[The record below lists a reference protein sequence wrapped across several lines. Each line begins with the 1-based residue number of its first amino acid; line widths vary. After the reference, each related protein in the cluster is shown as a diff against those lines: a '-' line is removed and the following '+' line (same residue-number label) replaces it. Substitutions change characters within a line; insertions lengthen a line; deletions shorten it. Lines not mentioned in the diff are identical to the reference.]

1 MKFENTKIMRS
12 ALVSYCNS
20 DLGDNLDNCY
30 ERPSQAKWD
39 AMDDCKA
46 LMRELNGHD
55 MRIISYNKFMF
66 TCGFKFTDENSLP
79 SFAYITPTSNRYMHI

>member
-1 MKFENTKIMRS
+1 MKFENTKTIRT
-12 ALVSYCNS
+12 AYDRYCKS
-20 DLGDNLDNCY
+20 KLGDNLYNCY

-55 MRIISYNKFMF
+55 MRIISRSKWVF
-66 TCGFKFTDENSLP
+66 TVGFRFKDENGKD
-79 SFAYITPTSNRYMHI
+79 SFIYITPTHNRYMHI

>member
-20 DLGDNLDNCY
+20 DLGDNLYNCY

-79 SFAYITPTSNRYMHI
+79 SFACITPTSNRYMHI

>member
-1 MKFENTKIMRS
+1 MKFENTKIVRG
-12 ALVSYCNS
+12 AYAGYRNS
-20 DLGDNLDNCY
+20 SLGDNLYSCY

-66 TCGFKFTDENSLP
+66 TCGFKFTDENGLP
-79 SFAYITPTSNRYMHI
+79 SFIYITPTSNRYMHI

>member
-1 MKFENTKIMRS
+1 MKFENTKTIRGAYNYWCQS
-12 ALVSYCNS
+12 CAGS
-20 DLGDNLDNCY
+20 NLYNCY
-30 ERPSQAKWD
+30 KTPSQAKWD

-66 TCGFKFTDENSLP
+66 TCGFKFTDENGLP